1 MTGFQSILGQLKLW
15 CDGTILKNPIL
26 GSGLD
31 KLEDEPDLSPQAE
44 REGLSLNTDLTKYFI
59 SQGIISQLGG
69 WKQLPI

>member
-31 KLEDEPDLSPQAE
+31 KLEDEPGLSPQAE
-44 REGLSLNTDLTKYFI
+44 REGLSLNTDLT
-59 SQGIISQLGG
+59 
-69 WKQLPI
+69 